1 MLRQLHSIPGL
12 IAAALLI
19 VVTLTGA
26 ALSIQPA
33 LERAAVAGAPPAPRD
48 GRRLPRRARAAPRT
62 AGARVRASRRRGQG
76 VAPRG

>member
-33 LERAAVAGAPPAPRD
+33 LERAAVAG
-48 GRRLPRRARAAPRT
+48 GPRRAAAEPERRTGAPNSGAESRSRSAPR
-62 AGARVRASRRRGQG
+62 
-76 VAPRG
+76 P

>member
-33 LERAAVAGAPPAPRD
+33 LERAAVAGSPRAPLDVATLA
-48 GRRLPRRARAAPRT
+48 GR
-62 AGARVRASRRRGQG
+62 
-76 VAPRG
+76 

>member
-33 LERAAVAGAPPAPRD
+33 LERAAVAGPPRAPLD
-48 GRRLPRRARAAPRT
+48 
-62 AGARVRASRRRGQG
+62 
-76 VAPRG
+76 VAT

>member
-33 LERAAVAGAPPAPRD
+33 LERAAVAGS
-48 GRRLPRRARAAPRT
+48 RARRST
-62 AGARVRASRRRGQG
+62 SRRSP
-76 VAPRG
+76 AA